1 LSIILYRSHRGEC
14 LWVNWVLV
22 DTVYHIFCF
31 MWSLL
36 FLNSSFLYFICIF
49 LELRY
54 TVSVIWCWQV
64 SWWKS
69 FTALPKQKSPKRSS
83 WGIFSTIFR
92 GWSRSR
98 AELSKRRIR
107 C

>member
-36 FLNSSFLYFICIF
+36 FLNSSHIAFFWHF
-49 LELRY
+49 SSFRY
-54 TVSVIWCWQV
+54 SSLTFPVCVI
-64 SWWKS
+64 
-69 FTALPKQKSPKRSS
+69 R
-83 WGIFSTIFR
+83 
-92 GWSRSR
+92 
-98 AELSKRRIR
+98 
-107 C
+107 